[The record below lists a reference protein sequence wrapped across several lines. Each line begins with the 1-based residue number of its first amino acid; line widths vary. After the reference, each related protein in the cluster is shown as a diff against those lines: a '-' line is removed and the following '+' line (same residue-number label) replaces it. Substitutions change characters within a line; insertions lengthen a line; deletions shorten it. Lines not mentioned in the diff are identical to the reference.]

1 MTIPRKQAPW
11 ILGNWSQDVLPR
23 LIPAAGKETMD
34 QGLAK
39 ISKDVNPH
47 VRRPM
52 LQRAQSAQT
61 RVRSVSCPLAR
72 RVAGLDST
80 KKREDE
86 DAASLRGG
94 LYCNERWLRSKMST
108 TVIYPAT
115 PAARVRLPGKGTAAH
130 IHRSVP
136 WPARQRAPR
145 QERVRGSA
153 RRACSVGA
161 AAGVGVARVVHRRVG
176 APSSRMLQ
184 AAYIARSHSPA
195 TPSEV
200 RLLFNT

>member
-94 LYCNERWLRSKMST
+94 LYCNERHLRTSQAKKTIDITARSQSR
-108 TVIYPAT
+108 AT
-115 PAARVRLPGKGTAAH
+115 RTEIDLSDEKPT
-130 IHRSVP
+130 
-136 WPARQRAPR
+136 
-145 QERVRGSA
+145 QERGAHTHRA
-153 RRACSVGA
+153 RRARGA
-161 AAGVGVARVVHRRVG
+161 RPHTSARG
-176 APSSRMLQ
+176 APQ
-184 AAYIARSHSPA
+184 SHEHDPSAQCTAEA
-195 TPSEV
+195 THLVNP
-200 RLLFNT
+200 

>member
-47 VRRPM
+47 VCRPM

-72 RVAGLDST
+72 RVAGLDSK

-94 LYCNERWLRSKMST
+94 LYCNEPSEKNDRHHST
-108 TVIYPAT
+108 VTITSYSHRDRPVRRKTCAREGRAMGRAHTRNTRMARAGRGARAPT
-115 PAARVRLPGKGTAAH
+115 PPRAAH
-130 IHRSVP
+130 PRAMNMTPVP
-136 WPARQRAPR
+136 
-145 QERVRGSA
+145 SA
-153 RRACSVGA
+153 QLKP
-161 AAGVGVARVVHRRVG
+161 H
-176 APSSRMLQ
+176 
-184 AAYIARSHSPA
+184 I
-195 TPSEV
+195 
-200 RLLFNT
+200 